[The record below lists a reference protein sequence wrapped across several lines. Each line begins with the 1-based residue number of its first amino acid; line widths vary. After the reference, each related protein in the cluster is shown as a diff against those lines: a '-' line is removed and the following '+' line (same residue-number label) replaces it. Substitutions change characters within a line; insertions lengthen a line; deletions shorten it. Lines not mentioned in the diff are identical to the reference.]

1 MKIDKY
7 RNKFYDKR
15 NPLSFKEYVPQY
27 DAVEYKGYLIFERV
41 LCFDVVEK
49 QGDECVCIS
58 QVGSLRYAKAFID
71 AGLVHGNYTL
81 K

>member
-15 NPLSFKEYVPQY
+15 KPLSFKEYVPQY

-41 LCFDVVEK
+41 LCFDVVENL
-49 QGDECVCIS
+49 S
-58 QVGSLRYAKAFID
+58 
-71 AGLVHGNYTL
+71 
-81 K
+81 